1 MPLKQIPTE
10 SPTLRCEAI
19 QWKGRDAVRLT
30 NGIVELIS
38 LAGGGH
44 LASFRFLAQTGL
56 SSENIFWEAPWETI
70 DPVRN
75 WTEDLSQ
82 IYGPAEIGK
91 FLASYTGHALCL
103 DYFGEPSRESIAAG
117 LSLHGEAAITQWSA
131 EWPSGSEIAHC
142 HWTAKLP
149 VKQLTFKREI
159 RLGDKQSVT
168 YIEETVSNHSASD
181 HRCDWVQHVTFG
193 PPFLRSGES
202 TLLASATHGIT
213 SAYEGGCL
221 LESDRQFTWPFATR
235 ASAGGPADLRQPF
248 SVKGQGF
255 LAGVQFDA
263 AREEEFLLAVNWRSR
278 LGVGYC
284 FRRCDFPWMTLW
296 EENCTRQNSPWNG
309 ITVARGME
317 FGTTPLPFGES
328 ATPRGDLISDSPTG
342 CVIPAHDK
350 KTVRYLIFLFSLP
363 AQLSF
368 IQDAATSGD
377 AILLRDGHG
386 ELALAL
392 PAYGA
397 EAFLA
402 QNAGQTTKSKL
413 T

>member
-1 MPLKQIPTE
+1 MKQTPTD
-10 SPTLRCEAI
+10 SSMLRCEAI

-56 SSENIFWEAPWETI
+56 PSENIFWEAPWETI

-82 IYGPAEIGK
+82 IYGPAEIGR

-131 EWPSGSEIAHC
+131 EWPAESENAHC

-149 VKQLTFKREI
+149 VKQLTFEREI
-159 RLGDKQSVT
+159 RLSDKQSVA
-168 YIEETVSNHSASD
+168 YIEETVSNHNASD
-181 HRCDWVQHVTFG
+181 HHCDWVQHVTFG

-202 TLLASATHGIT
+202 TLLASAMHGIT
-213 SAYEGGCL
+213 SAYEEGSL
-221 LESDRQFTWPFATR
+221 LESNRQLTWPFAAR
-235 ASAGGPADLRQPF
+235 ASAGGLADLRQPF
-248 SVKGQGF
+248 SAKGQGF
-255 LAGVQFDA
+255 LAGVQLDA
-263 AREEEFLLAVNWRSR
+263 TREEEFLLAVNWRSR

-309 ITVARGME
+309 TTVARGME
-317 FGTTPLPFGES
+317 FGTAPLPFGES
-328 ATPRGDLISDSPTG
+328 GTPPGDLISDSPTG

-363 AQLSF
+363 SQVPS

-377 AILLRDGHG
+377 SILLRDGRG

-392 PAYGA
+392 PACGA